1 MRWFKKQWEQKKV
14 KKINGEQGTFGDEE
28 LSTELFLA
36 LCYEAK
42 LTYWDLEVMTIG
54 DCFDYIAEYAEMK
67 NPGKEKVRK
76 ATQEDFNAF

>member
-1 MRWFKKQWEQKKV
+1 M
-14 KKINGEQGTFGDEE
+14 
-28 LSTELFLA
+28 FLA

-54 DCFDYIAEYAEMK
+54 DCFDYIAEYSEMK
-67 NPGKEKVRK
+67 NPGQEKVRK